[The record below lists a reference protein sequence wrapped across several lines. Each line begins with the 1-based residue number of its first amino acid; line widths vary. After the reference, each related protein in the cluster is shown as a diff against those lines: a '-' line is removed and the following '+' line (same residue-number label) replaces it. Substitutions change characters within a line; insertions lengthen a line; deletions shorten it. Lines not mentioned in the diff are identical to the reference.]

1 MSPETTGL
9 IFLHPI
15 CFNCVIHWISPF
27 VFFVFVGLFFGF
39 KLPRFSGAQRH
50 SPENTPQKS
59 PQVNQ
64 PVVYPLNRTVA
75 WHLQA
80 IIKVVPM
87 EIGNNCTTVPIMTK
101 YVVVLF
107 CLVCMLTVLNGYS
120 QENLWLKGTWSG
132 VYFGEK
138 SKLTKTF
145 DTRLQ
150 ISKVNGSTFEGT
162 VQCILPTDTTIR
174 LHTRITGRIYP
185 HHIMTKLKEVTY
197 FKDPPGRYTWAKHC
211 NLCDSMKYTF
221 EKVGDSVVLQGERRC
236 DTLCNIVARY
246 TKNIGSLVY
255 KAAFLYDTDIT
266 PRKVNA
272 KTIETG
278 AHKPGAVTATGKP
291 VAANFNTSGSAANTS
306 AAGANNTGAVTPSG
320 KPVATN
326 IAANGAANNAA
337 AGTNTTGAIAAGGK
351 PVSAITNV
359 NTASASAGNA
369 ATGTKPTAANNPATT
384 ATGGT
389 NSTNTATAKTGGP
402 GVDFVKPVYK
412 DSLVGRDHFA
422 GRSVNTP
429 NRYVI
434 NADSA
439 EIRFMDN
446 GIVDGDT
453 ISVYYNGQL
462 IIPKLSLKEKPY
474 IIKVPLFP
482 DYPNRL
488 VIHAESLGIYPP
500 NTALVRII
508 FGKKEESFLL
518 SSSMSK
524 SGSVELMNNKG
535 STVSNR
541 Q

>member
-1 MSPETTGL
+1 M
-9 IFLHPI
+9 
-15 CFNCVIHWISPF
+15 
-27 VFFVFVGLFFGF
+27 
-39 KLPRFSGAQRH
+39 
-50 SPENTPQKS
+50 
-59 PQVNQ
+59 
-64 PVVYPLNRTVA
+64 
-75 WHLQA
+75 A
-80 IIKVVPM
+80 I
-87 EIGNNCTTVPIMTK
+87 GSNCTTVPIMTK
-101 YVVVLF
+101 NVVVF
-107 CLVCMLTVLNGYS
+107 ICLVCSLSVLNGYS
-120 QENLWLKGTWSG
+120 QDNLWLKGTWSG

-150 ISKVNGSTFEGT
+150 ISKVNGSSFEGT

-255 KAAFLYDTDIT
+255 KAAFLYEPEIT
-266 PRKVNA
+266 PSKLNA
-272 KTIETG
+272 KTVETG
-278 AHKPGAVTATGKP
+278 NNKPGTVTTTGKP
-291 VAANFNTSGSAANTS
+291 VAAKVTASGSNANTANKPKPATGVNTPGAVTTTGNPAAGNGNTGGSTNNPAAANT
-306 AAGANNTGAVTPSG
+306 TGAVAAAG
-320 KPVATN
+320 KPVAADTN
-326 IAANGAANNAA
+326 SPGTTAGNADTGAKPVGATAANNATNGA
-337 AGTNTTGAIAAGGK
+337 AEGANGTNA
-351 PVSAITNV
+351 
-359 NTASASAGNA
+359 ASAKTSATN
-369 ATGTKPTAANNPATT
+369 
-384 ATGGT
+384 GT
-389 NSTNTATAKTGGP
+389 NAATAKTGGP

-422 GRSVNTP
+422 GRPVATP
-429 NRYVI
+429 SRYVI

-462 IIPKLSLKEKPY
+462 IVPKLSLKEKPY

-535 STVSNR
+535 STASRAPV

>member
-1 MSPETTGL
+1 M
-9 IFLHPI
+9 
-15 CFNCVIHWISPF
+15 
-27 VFFVFVGLFFGF
+27 
-39 KLPRFSGAQRH
+39 A
-50 SPENTPQKS
+50 
-59 PQVNQ
+59 
-64 PVVYPLNRTVA
+64 
-75 WHLQA
+75 
-80 IIKVVPM
+80 
-87 EIGNNCTTVPIMTK
+87 IGNNCTTVPIMTK
-101 YVVVLF
+101 NVVVF
-107 CLVCMLTVLNGYS
+107 ICLVCSLTVLNGYG
-120 QENLWLKGTWSG
+120 QDNLWLKGTWSG

-150 ISKVNGSTFEGT
+150 ITKVNGSSFEGI
-162 VQCILPTDTTIR
+162 VQCILPSDTTIR

-185 HHIMTKLKEVTY
+185 HHIMTKLKQVTY

-221 EKVGDSVVLQGERRC
+221 EKVGDSIVIQGERRC

-246 TKNIGSLVY
+246 TKSIGSLVY
-255 KAAFLYDTDIT
+255 KAAFLYDPDIT
-266 PRKVNA
+266 PRKLNA
-272 KTIETG
+272 KTVETG
-278 AHKPGAVTATGKP
+278 ANKPGIVTINSKP
-291 VAANFNTSGSAANTS
+291 VAANVTAGGATSTATTGTTGVAG
-306 AAGANNTGAVTPSG
+306 GANETR
-320 KPVATN
+320 
-326 IAANGAANNAA
+326 AAYA
-337 AGTNTTGAIAAGGK
+337 K
-351 PVSAITNV
+351 
-359 NTASASAGNA
+359 
-369 ATGTKPTAANNPATT
+369 
-384 ATGGT
+384 TGGT
-389 NSTNTATAKTGGP
+389 AGANTATAQTGGASI
-402 GVDFVKPVYK
+402 DFIKPVYK

-422 GRSVNTP
+422 GRPVAIS

-462 IIPKLSLKEKPY
+462 IVPKLSLKEKPY

-508 FGKKEESFLL
+508 TGKKEESFLL

-524 SGSVELMNNKG
+524 SGSVELMNNTG
-535 STVSNR
+535 STASR
-541 Q
+541 LPGE

>member
-1 MSPETTGL
+1 M
-9 IFLHPI
+9 
-15 CFNCVIHWISPF
+15 
-27 VFFVFVGLFFGF
+27 
-39 KLPRFSGAQRH
+39 
-50 SPENTPQKS
+50 
-59 PQVNQ
+59 
-64 PVVYPLNRTVA
+64 
-75 WHLQA
+75 A
-80 IIKVVPM
+80 I
-87 EIGNNCTTVPIMTK
+87 GSNCTTVPIMTK
-101 YVVVLF
+101 NVVVF
-107 CLVCMLTVLNGYS
+107 ICLVCSLTVLNGYS
-120 QENLWLKGTWSG
+120 QDNLWLKGTWSG

-150 ISKVNGSTFEGT
+150 ITKVNGSSFEGI
-162 VQCILPTDTTIR
+162 VQCILPSDTTIR

-185 HHIMTKLKEVTY
+185 HHIMTKLKQVTY

-221 EKVGDSVVLQGERRC
+221 EKVGDSIVIQGERRC

-246 TKNIGSLVY
+246 TKSIGSLVY
-255 KAAFLYDTDIT
+255 KAAFLYDPDIT
-266 PRKVNA
+266 PRKLNA
-272 KTIETG
+272 KTVETG
-278 AHKPGAVTATGKP
+278 ANKPGTVTTNSKP
-291 VAANFNTSGSAANTS
+291 VAANVTAGGSAANKP
-306 AAGANNTGAVTPSG
+306 AVGANTSGAV
-320 KPVATN
+320 A
-326 IAANGAANNAA
+326 
-337 AGTNTTGAIAAGGK
+337 TTGRSVAGS
-351 PVSAITNV
+351 V
-359 NTASASAGNA
+359 TAVG
-369 ATGTKPTAANNPATT
+369 
-384 ATGGT
+384 
-389 NSTNTATAKTGGP
+389 STNTPTTGTSGVTGGANETRAAYAKTGIIDGAKTATAQT
-402 GVDFVKPVYK
+402 GTRVDFVKPVYK

-422 GRSVNTP
+422 GRPVALP

-462 IIPKLSLKEKPY
+462 IVPKLSLKEKPY

-508 FGKKEESFLL
+508 TGKKEESFLL

-524 SGSVELMNNKG
+524 SGSVELMNNTG
-535 STVSNR
+535 STASR
-541 Q
+541 LPDQ